1 VNLDYLLL
9 ILPALA
15 IVLFVFLTFLL
26 IGKEKYLWS
35 VVTCVLLSAAVY
47 WFVQT
52 LLTVAPE
59 LA

>member
-9 ILPALA
+9 ILPAIA

-26 IGKEKYLWS
+26 IGKERFGWS
-35 VVTCVLLSAAVY
+35 VVTCVLLSLSVY
-47 WFVQT
+47 WFVNT
-52 LLTVAPE
+52 LLTLAPE